1 MLPQVKIVNNHLVI
15 PVKHPGKLRTI
26 FPDVKEATVAGQLY
40 CALPHTLDVAKVLNN
55 LGLKVPSPI
64 RTQYDWPGTFTPRW
78 YQTDTSEFFT
88 LNSRCHCHSSMR
100 TGKTLAALWASD
112 YLQRKKEVK
121 RTLIVAP
128 LSTLWD
134 VWEQNIFEHFPLRTF
149 TVLHGSREKR
159 LKLLAEPYDYY
170 IVNHHGMGI
179 IEKELRKRTD
189 IDLVIV
195 DEVAVFR
202 NARAKTLWKPLNEV
216 LNNHSIPRRAWGM
229 TGTPTPN
236 APTDAFGQCKLITPE
251 NYSRHFTAFK
261 RETMLQVNTFRWV
274 PRRNSEQMV
283 SKVLSP
289 AIRFERSVCTT
300 MEPCF
305 IERKAELSAEQKKHY
320 KELIRAASTEVQGS
334 TITAVNAA
342 VLISKLVQTAC
353 GVVIDSDGGLV
364 RVDFGP
370 RLAVLEELIAENDEK
385 VLVFVPFTG
394 VLEALATEL
403 RKKWTVAVVDGSV
416 SARKRTDIFRAFRT
430 TEAPHILLCHPEV
443 MAHGLDLT
451 TASLSIW
458 YAPFWKAEIYQQA
471 NARTDGSK
479 QTVKIDIAHIY
490 ATPDELRIYN
500 VVKEKG
506 RLQDVVLA
514 LSKGG
519 GA

>member
-1 MLPQVKIVNNHLVI
+1 MTLPQIKLINGHLVI
-15 PVKHPGKLRTI
+15 PVKHPGKLRTL
-26 FPDVKEATVAGQLY
+26 FPFVKEARVNGQIY

-55 LGLKVPSPI
+55 LGLRVPSPI

-78 YQTDTSEFFT
+78 YQVDTSEFFI
-88 LNSRCHCHSSMR
+88 LNNRCHCHSSMR
-100 TGKTLAALWASD
+100 TGKTLAALWGSD
-112 YLQRKKEVK
+112 YLRRNKVIKK
-121 RTLIVAP
+121 TLIVAP

-134 VWEQNIFEHFPLRTF
+134 VWEQNIFEHFPMRTF
-149 TVLHGSREKR
+149 AVLHGSRERR
-159 LKLLAEPYDYY
+159 LKLLSEPHDYY
-170 IVNHHGMGI
+170 IINHHGVKL
-179 IEKELRKRTD
+179 IEKELRKRHD

-216 LNNHSIPRRAWGM
+216 LNQHGIPRRVWGM

-274 PRRNSEQMV
+274 PRRGAEQIV
-283 SKVLSP
+283 SKVLQP
-289 AIRFERSVCTT
+289 AIRFERSVCTD

-305 IERKAELSAEQKKHY
+305 IERKAELSTEQQKHY
-320 KELIRAASTEVQGS
+320 KALTRAAATEIQGS
-334 TITAVNAA
+334 AVTAVNAA

-353 GVVIDSDGGLV
+353 GVVIGSEGTPI
-364 RVDFGP
+364 RMDFGP
-370 RLAVLEELIAENDEK
+370 RLTVLEELIAENNEK

-394 VLEALATEL
+394 VLNALAEKL
-403 RKKWTVAVVDGSV
+403 KKRWSVAVVDGSV
-416 SARKRTDIFRAFRT
+416 SAKKRTEIFRAFRT
-430 TEAPHILLCHPEV
+430 TKDPHVIVCHPEV

-451 TASLSIW
+451 AASLSIW

-479 QTVKIDIAHIY
+479 QVVKIDIAHIY
-490 ATPDELRIYN
+490 ATSDERRIYN
-500 VVKEKG
+500 VVKTKG
-506 RLQDVVLA
+506 RLQDVVLN
-514 LSKGG
+514 LSKG
-519 GA
+519 